1 MKILTMLMMLVF
13 VACSS
18 SGEPRDAGD
27 GNVNGDYDYDYDHDH
42 DYDKGDE
49 DGGEGIWG
57 WISILESEDT
67 YTNEPGGWETGPRAL
82 FAEGPCCFYVL
93 EQHLEHCGNLLASGG
108 GCSLYKGFWLDVSSC
123 EPDCQEGQEC
133 VDEGGNLVCRDL
145 PAKLEVGQID
155 IGGLKVSADLA
166 VGPNGIYTDSSVPD
180 DMFDAGDAI
189 TAEVSGDGLAPISL
203 AASGVNPPEIASNT
217 LDLIRGSSATVS
229 WTPAEPGTKIQVF
242 LSGGSHYPHLYFATV
257 LCEAS
262 DEQGSL
268 EIPAEVVD
276 GFLDVVVGLG
286 IRRYSRIVRTTG
298 DVVTHDGKDVELY
311 VGSARNIQLVVR

>member
-1 MKILTMLMMLVF
+1 MKNIVWILVLV
-13 VACSS
+13 VGCSS
-18 SGEPRDAGD
+18 SGATDAGIGD
-27 GNVNGDYDYDYDHDH
+27 GDFDHDH
-42 DYDKGDE
+42 DYDHEKSDE
-49 DGGEGIWG
+49 DVGEGIWG
-57 WISILESEDT
+57 WISILESEGT

-93 EQHLEHCGNLLASGG
+93 EQHLEHCGNLQASGG
-108 GCSLYKGFWLDVSSC
+108 GCALYKGFWLDVSSC

-145 PAKLEVGQID
+145 PAKREVGQID

-166 VGPNGIYTDSSVPD
+166 VGPNGIYTASGVPD
-180 DMFDAGDAI
+180 DMFDSGDAI
-189 TAEVSGDGLAPISL
+189 TVDVSGEGLAPVSL
-203 AASGVNPPEIASNT
+203 AATGVSPPEIGSTT
-217 LDLIRGSSATVS
+217 LELRRGSAATVS

-242 LSGGSHYPHLYFATV
+242 LSGGSHYPHLYFATI

-262 DEQGSL
+262 DEQGSI

-298 DVVTHDGKDVELY
+298 DVVTHDGKEVELY
-311 VGSARNIQLVVR
+311 VGSARNIQLEVR